1 MTDISKRLGEEK
13 IIAIFRGIPEDKITE
28 CARAVYRGGIR
39 IFEITFNPKDPDTI
53 CKTASAFERLYSEFG
68 ENVTL
73 GAGTVVRGEYV
84 TEAAKVG
91 AKFIVSPTTDS
102 KVIELTHKNG
112 MLSIPGAFTPN
123 EIANAYRLGADIVKI
138 FPILSDN
145 ITYLQTVISPLN
157 YIPFIPTG
165 GVNPSTAR
173 SFLDL
178 GAVAV
183 AAGATI
189 LTQRAVA
196 EGDYGE
202 IERNARAH
210 ADAVK

>member
-28 CARAVYRGGIR
+28 CTRAVYRGGIR
-39 IFEITFNPKDPDTI
+39 IFEITFNPKDPDAI

-73 GAGTVVRGEYV
+73 GA
-84 TEAAKVG
+84 
-91 AKFIVSPTTDS
+91 
-102 KVIELTHKNG
+102 
-112 MLSIPGAFTPN
+112 
-123 EIANAYRLGADIVKI
+123 
-138 FPILSDN
+138 
-145 ITYLQTVISPLN
+145 
-157 YIPFIPTG
+157 
-165 GVNPSTAR
+165 
-173 SFLDL
+173 
-178 GAVAV
+178 VAV

-196 EGDYGE
+196 EGDYDE

-210 ADAVK
+210 ADSVK